1 MLVQLY
7 RYTHEI
13 INTLSV
19 RKVLVAV
26 LVIVLQYSFNNNQ
39 FIYISNLPPLF
50 YLNCGGR
57 PVITRA
63 YNPDNYFSSS
73 SSRLVI
79 LLRLIARVEALWNSA
94 EVVGWIIPPTPRSIS
109 IRLNDTIKR

>member
-26 LVIVLQYSFNNNQ
+26 LVIRFTVQL
-39 FIYISNLPPLF
+39 
-50 YLNCGGR
+50 
-57 PVITRA
+57 
-63 YNPDNYFSSS
+63 
-73 SSRLVI
+73 
-79 LLRLIARVEALWNSA
+79 
-94 EVVGWIIPPTPRSIS
+94 
-109 IRLNDTIKR
+109 